1 MVRVLITGGA
11 GYVGAAVTS
20 AFLAAGH
27 EVTVLDTLESG
38 GTGLLAA
45 AAYPTFRLVRGD
57 TRDERA
63 VREALGGQAAVVHL
77 AAVVG
82 FGACN
87 RDPARAESINVGGTR
102 TLLAARDPSQTLL
115 FASTGSVYGAVPD
128 GLCDESL
135 APRPLSVYGQTKLAA
150 EQLVLDAGNATAFRF
165 ATAFGLSPRMRT
177 DLLVNGFVRDARR
190 NGYVVIYDRDAR
202 RTFIHVRDMAR
213 AFLFALDRFA
223 ASREMDG
230 QVYNAGSERLNLAKD
245 EIAALLRR
253 RLSFEVFYGPVG
265 GDEDQRDYAVSYAK
279 LEALGYRA
287 MVGMEE
293 GLDELVRAAELL

>member
-11 GYVGAAVTS
+11 GYVGAAVTA
-20 AFLAAGH
+20 AFLEAGH

-38 GTGLLAA
+38 GTGLLSAA
-45 AAYPTFRLVRGD
+45 AHPTFRLVRGD
-57 TRDERA
+57 VRDERA
-63 VREALGGQAAVVHL
+63 VRRALAGQEAIVHL

-102 TLLAARDPSQTLL
+102 TLLAARDRSQTLL
-115 FASTGSVYGAVPD
+115 FASTGSVYGAVPG
-128 GLCDESL
+128 GLCDEVL
-135 APRPLSVYGQTKLAA
+135 DPQPLSVYGTTKLAA
-150 EQLVLDAGNATAFRF
+150 ERLVLDAGNAAAFRF
-165 ATAFGLSPRMRT
+165 ATAFGLSPHMRT

-190 NGYVVIYDRDAR
+190 NGYVVIYDKDAR

-213 AFLFALDRFA
+213 AFLFALERFGRG
-223 ASREMDG
+223 REMDG
-230 QVYNAGSERLNLAKD
+230 QVYNAGAERLNLTKD
-245 EIAALLRR
+245 EIAQRLRA
-253 RLSFEVFYGPVG
+253 RLSFEIFYGPVG

-287 MVGMEE
+287 AVGMDD
-293 GLDELVRAAELL
+293 GLDELVRAADLL